1 MRKRLIFILALTCM
15 MILTMSFGSVSTAF
29 AADGDGTDEYGYV
42 IKIYPGLKGTYQ
54 GKSDVTTLNKK
65 LGDSVY
71 ITADDVKVN
80 DDRYY
85 VRGFRV
91 AGHDN
96 DESEGESIITGF
108 WDMNFDVKE
117 DVNYEVAYG
126 IRGEMVP
133 YTVRYIDDATGSALI
148 GEDTHYGMPGD
159 KPVVSYKYIEGYEP
173 NVYYLAKRLT
183 KTASE
188 NIYEFRYTKGPGTT
202 TTTVNRTTG
211 NNPAAPGTAANPAGT
226 NVGPAAAANNAG
238 ANNGTATIGDNGT
251 PLADGPQ
258 QFTDIDGQDVPMA
271 DGSFHGIKNILP
283 YLIGGL
289 VALLIVLALLWFIL
303 HRKKDE
309 AGQEV

>member
-15 MILTMSFGSVSTAF
+15 MILTMSFGSVTTAF
-29 AADGDGTDEYGYV
+29 AADGDGAGKYGYV

-54 GKSDVTTLNKK
+54 GKSTVTELNQKFN
-65 LGDSVY
+65 DEVY
-71 ITADDVKVN
+71 ITADDVKVT

-96 DESEGESIITGF
+96 DEIEGESIVTGF
-108 WDMNFDVKE
+108 WDMKFPVTE
-117 DVNYEVAYG
+117 DVNYVVAYG
-126 IRGEMVP
+126 IKGEMVP
-133 YTVRYIDDATGSALI
+133 YTVRYIDDATGNPLLK
-148 GEDTHYGMPGD
+148 EDTHYGMPGD
-159 KPVVSYKYIEGYEP
+159 KPVVAYKYVEGYEP
-173 NVYYLAKRLT
+173 NAYYLAKRLT
-183 KTASE
+183 KTASK

-202 TTTVNRTTG
+202 TTTVNRTTR

-226 NVGPAAAANNAG
+226 NVGPGAAANAA
-238 ANNGTATIGDNGT
+238 ANNGTANIGDNAT

-271 DGSFHGIKNILP
+271 DSPSHGFMSILP

-289 VALLIVLALLWFIL
+289 AALLIILALLWFIL
-303 HRKKDE
+303 RRKKDE
-309 AGQEV
+309 AEQES